1 MIFNNNEEAMKQAL
15 DAGDVFAV
23 RNMGNT
29 YYGYRRVTAGME
41 TGKSTITTL
50 GNGDNMVITN
60 DQYDALDE
68 QWTAIDWDFTPTNA
82 EQKMIS
88 EMGKIP
94 EKLETLFLEAMRHLK

>member
-1 MIFNNNEEAMKQAL
+1 MIFNNNEEAMQQAL

-29 YYGYRRVTAGME
+29 YYGYRCVTAGME

-50 GNGDNMVITN
+50 GNGDNMSITN

-68 QWTAIDWDFTPTNA
+68 QWTAIDWDFTPTKA
-82 EQKMIS
+82 EQKMICDL
-88 EMGKIP
+88 GKSP
-94 EKLETLFLEAMRHLK
+94 EKLETLFLEARSDLK

>member
-1 MIFNNNEEAMKQAL
+1 MIFNNNEEALERAL
-15 DAGDVFAV
+15 AAGDVFSV
-23 RNMGNT
+23 WTMGKT

-50 GNGDNMVITN
+50 GNGDNMSITN

-68 QWTAIDWDFTPTNA
+68 QWTAIDWDFTPTND
-82 EQKMIS
+82 EQHMIS

-94 EKLETLFLEAMRHLK
+94 EKLETLFLEATRHLK